1 MPSIGKTGQSAF
13 PRLTP
18 NRTCWGHAKI
28 DENDPERTSGLE
40 IGFSQ
45 ILAGHSFANE
55 QPAKAKKPRKVA
67 AGQEMLL
74 PISGK
79 ANDQTSSQE
88 GQQGSSG
95 TKPKMGITNWG
106 RSDRSSTRSMFRF
119 TVAKRSPCSL
129 ASRGKVFFRGT
140 ASMTALPKGYDRG
153 RPDQICP

>member
-55 QPAKAKKPRKVA
+55 QPAKAKKPGKVA

-79 ANDQTSSQE
+79 RTTKQVVKKAN
-88 GQQGSSG
+88 
-95 TKPKMGITNWG
+95 KRAAA
-106 RSDRSSTRSMFRF
+106 RSRKW
-119 TVAKRSPCSL
+119 A
-129 ASRGKVFFRGT
+129 
-140 ASMTALPKGYDRG
+140 
-153 RPDQICP
+153 

>member
-1 MPSIGKTGQSAF
+1 LNSKRTALAVAVEREKGEKQFCAFSARARFHTG
-13 PRLTP
+13 
-18 NRTCWGHAKI
+18 W
-28 DENDPERTSGLE
+28 PERTSGLE

-88 GQQGSSG
+88 GQQASSG

-106 RSDRSSTRSMFRF
+106 RSDRSSTRSIFRF
-119 TVAKRSPCSL
+119 TVAK
-129 ASRGKVFFRGT
+129 
-140 ASMTALPKGYDRG
+140 
-153 RPDQICP
+153 